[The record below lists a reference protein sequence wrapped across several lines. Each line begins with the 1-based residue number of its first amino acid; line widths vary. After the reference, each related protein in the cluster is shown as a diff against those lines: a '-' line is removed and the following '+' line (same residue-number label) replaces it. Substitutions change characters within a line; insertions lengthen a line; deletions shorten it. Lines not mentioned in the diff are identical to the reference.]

1 MLKFLV
7 GADAETDSLID
18 DAMEVGR
25 SVIFNRYPPYS
36 GAHFVSQPAT
46 ICQQHRVHGRRIF
59 KERPTMKSLKAMFD
73 KECCASSSSATP
85 SSVTPQRSRLLA
97 ELSLSDE
104 ESESMESYV
113 EDEQELETVKGTK
126 RKTVGK
132 IDEKEQEVHRIPEE
146 EEPQQQE
153 EQITHWQ
160 KEKRGKRRLW
170 NWKSPNRQRKRRRK
184 RPIRNEFKEILKKKI

>member
-1 MLKFLV
+1 M
-7 GADAETDSLID
+7 
-18 DAMEVGR
+18 
-25 SVIFNRYPPYS
+25 
-36 GAHFVSQPAT
+36 
-46 ICQQHRVHGRRIF
+46 
-59 KERPTMKSLKAMFD
+59 
-73 KECCASSSSATP
+73 SSS
-85 SSVTPQRSRLLA
+85 
-97 ELSLSDE
+97 DK
-104 ESESMESYV
+104 ESESTESYV

-170 NWKSPNRQRKRRRK
+170 NWKSPNRQRKRTRRRK
-184 RPIRNEFKEILKKKI
+184 RPRRNEFKEILKKKESKKNIVKSWMHT